1 MVPPITTATPST
13 AALAAVMTIR
23 VAAQLGSPRRRSQLM
38 GGMHRTARNSDMKS
52 GRRTTCAAD
61 SPATTITTA
70 AETMSRRAPR
80 NGCDDGGAGATMGAF
95 VTARRG
101 RCGARRRGTMRPM
114 TSDLSRPGARRLPA
128 ASWVIAAAL
137 AAWACKGKGS
147 GEDRP
152 APEAAEEKAEP
163 AAPPPMPAP
172 TVPSA
177 GPSDV
182 PEAAGAPISID
193 QVTIRP
199 VAFQEGRRDPPSHEV
214 GVFVV
219 GYRVHPPAG
228 RPRIASAPVRIACR
242 IGDLLLA
249 RAVSRSDG
257 SLATSGVRRSDDEP
271 LQLSALYRPDPYEI
285 APELCEI
292 TFLYDDGEQVTTA
305 AVACFRG
312 KELVDGAC
320 PAEELKVPARGEDIV
335 TVERGELAASA
346 KHFNFRGVFTLNQAL
361 PPG

>member
-1 MVPPITTATPST
+1 
-13 AALAAVMTIR
+13 
-23 VAAQLGSPRRRSQLM
+23 
-38 GGMHRTARNSDMKS
+38 
-52 GRRTTCAAD
+52 
-61 SPATTITTA
+61 
-70 AETMSRRAPR
+70 
-80 NGCDDGGAGATMGAF
+80 
-95 VTARRG
+95 
-101 RCGARRRGTMRPM
+101 M

-177 GPSDV
+177 GPIDV
-182 PEAAGAPISID
+182 TEAAGAPISID

-361 PPG
+361 PPGRVIARAGCAAGNFTYRGEEEASFLPLSSLPVGTSIEAPVPVGLESPLPGPTRCELALVARPDKGEEVALATACLEGTTVTRGACDPPLPE